1 MNGLLIIL
9 VIIALGAGLALIYF
23 SCTSKL
29 SQFKDRM
36 VKAEEII
43 EENLEKKQKVIVN
56 INGIIQKITSKKE
69 YLKEYISTDDM
80 IISNIEKDLKLDEAI
95 KLINELSSDYD
106 ELNKDTEF
114 NKAIKN
120 LREIDETLTSAKN
133 LFNQNAL
140 KSNTLLKN
148 IPYNIIGKI
157 SKHKP
162 RSYYNTNKTDD
173 GEF

>member
-1 MNGLLIIL
+1 M
-9 VIIALGAGLALIYF
+9 A
-23 SCTSKL
+23 
-29 SQFKDRM
+29 
-36 VKAEEII
+36 KAEEII
-43 EENLEKKQKVIVN
+43 EDNLIKKQN
-56 INGIIQKITSKKE
+56 TINSLNSSIQKVTNKKD
-69 YLKEYISTDDM
+69 YLKDYISTDDM
-80 IISNIEKDLKLDEAI
+80 IISNIEKDLKLDEAV
-95 KLINELSSDYD
+95 KLINELSNDFD
-106 ELNKDTEF
+106 ELNKDNEF
-114 NKAIKN
+114 NKGIKN

-157 SKHKP
+157 SKHKT